1 MFLKRQV
8 CLVCFCNEGTFY
20 SGTKFSFEKFDFS
33 ITMCSVYERKS
44 SGTTLWYYVN
54 NTFIIHVI
62 VVKGFSKQ
70 MVSILQDANIHF
82 SSFDVLQDIE
92 VQLSLQ

>member
-1 MFLKRQV
+1 M
-8 CLVCFCNEGTFY
+8 CFCNEDTFY

-33 ITMCSVYERKS
+33 ITMCSFHERKS

-54 NTFIIHVI
+54 NTFIII